1 MELLKL
7 CNAMFQIQW
16 RPVLWGLGIQFVL
29 GLITIRWS
37 VGRSIFQC
45 IGDKVATF
53 LAYGDEGSRF
63 VYGDFL
69 IDNGVFVFKVCIQ
82 KKRAL

>member
-1 MELLKL
+1 M
-7 CNAMFQIQW
+7 
-16 RPVLWGLGIQFVL
+16 WGLYIQFVL

-53 LAYGDEGSRF
+53 LAYTDAGSSF
-63 VYGDFL
+63 VYGDML
-69 IDNGVFVFKVCIQ
+69 IGSGVFAFKVRIHKTVLCSLPFLEGKEIG
-82 KKRAL
+82 L